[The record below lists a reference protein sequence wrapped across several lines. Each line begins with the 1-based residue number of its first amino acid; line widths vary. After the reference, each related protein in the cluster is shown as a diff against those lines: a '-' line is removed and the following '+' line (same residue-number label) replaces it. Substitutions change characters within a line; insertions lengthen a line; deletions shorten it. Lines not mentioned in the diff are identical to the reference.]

1 MRIRF
6 WGTRGSLPKP
16 GPDTLRFGGN
26 TSCVE
31 VESAAGTLVII
42 DCGTGIH
49 GLGQS
54 LTARA
59 DAPLRGNILISHTH
73 WDHIQGL
80 PFFAPL
86 FDEGNEW
93 DIYAPK
99 GIGQSVQDT
108 LAGQMQYAYFPVRLD
123 QMGATIRYHELIEG
137 EFEVGDLTVKTRYM
151 NHTALTLGFRLEA
164 DGAAVVY
171 ASDHEPFQRHLASGE
186 GRIEG
191 QDSGHCEFLR
201 NADLVIHDGQFTF
214 EEYRDKIGW
223 GHSTVEYAVAVCQA
237 AGAARLALTH
247 HDPLRKDAELTRI
260 IDDVRSRTAGSKP
273 ALEIFGAA
281 EGQELALSGTGLAGR
296 KKTVRDNRSATAP
309 AVVRGSIL
317 MSVADA
323 AAAQTIREAAE
334 ADDILVLEA
343 GSVNEALTGVQ
354 AVKPSLMI
362 LERRPGDTDLI
373 ERYVEAARHGFA
385 DAPLL
390 IVADQEELVP
400 RSDAVPIA
408 SLIKPFSASYARTC
422 IRAAMLR
429 RAMRWQRILSTQD
442 EEERLACLH
451 ALDILDTPPER
462 RFDEITRLAATSFGA
477 PMALVS
483 LVDKERQWFK
493 SSYGLEVKE
502 TSRETSFCSHAVS
515 ARDVL
520 IVPDTFYDPRFA
532 DNPLVTQ
539 GPRIRFYAGCPI
551 FVGAHCVG
559 TVCVLDHR
567 PRQLDD
573 EAIKHLKY
581 LAGLVEEEL
590 SKSPGERREG

>member
-26 TSCVE
+26 TSCIE
-31 VESAAGTLVII
+31 VRTAAGSLVII

-49 GLGQS
+49 ELGQL

-59 DAPLRGNILISHTH
+59 GAPLRGSILISHTH

-99 GIGQSVQDT
+99 GIGESVQDT
-108 LAGQMQYAYFPVRLD
+108 LAGQMQYAYFPMRLD

-137 EFEVGDLTVKTRYM
+137 EFEVGDVAVKTRYM

-171 ASDHEPFQRHLASGE
+171 ASDHEPFQRHLASGD

-191 QDSGHCEFLR
+191 QDRRHCEFLR
-201 NADLVIHDGQFTF
+201 QADLVIHDGQFTF

-223 GHSTVEYAVAVCQA
+223 GHSTMEYAVAVCQA

-247 HDPLRKDAELTRI
+247 HDPLRRDAELSRI
-260 IDDVRSRTAGSKP
+260 IEDIRSRKAGSKP
-273 ALEIFGAA
+273 PLEIFGAA
-281 EGQELALSGTGLAGR
+281 EGQELELCGMRVADH
-296 KKTVRDNRSATAP
+296 KKTVHDNRSATAP
-309 AVVRGSIL
+309 AVVRGSVL
-317 MSVADA
+317 LSLADPTA
-323 AAAQTIREAAE
+323 ARTIREVAE
-334 ADDILVLEA
+334 ADDILVLET
-343 GSVNEALTGVQ
+343 GSVKEALESAQ
-354 AVKPSLMI
+354 ALKPSLMI
-362 LERRPGDTDLI
+362 LEQQNDDTDLI

-385 DAPLL
+385 DVPLL

-400 RSDAVPIA
+400 RLDAVPMA

-429 RAMRWQRILSTQD
+429 TAMRWQRILSTQD
-442 EEERLACLH
+442 EEERLACLR
-451 ALDILDTPPER
+451 ALDILDTPPES
-462 RFDEITRLAATSFGA
+462 RFDEITRLAATSLGA
-477 PMALVS
+477 PIALVS

-493 SSYGLEVKE
+493 SSHGLEVKE

-567 PRQLDD
+567 PRQLVDK
-573 EAIKHLKY
+573 AIDHLKF
-581 LAGLVEEEL
+581 LARLVEREL
-590 SKSPGERREG
+590 CRF